1 MHELFSLSL
10 GVITDPAYYASF
22 KARSLAAQDLTLNE
36 KYHILEALYR
46 EARQLGSFGERDLL
60 VGLED
65 DVRLAAA
72 LNANVSVPP
81 R

>member
-1 MHELFSLSL
+1 MRDRFFVCYR
-10 GVITDPAYYASF
+10 VIINPAYYASF
-22 KARSLAAQDLTLNE
+22 KARSLAAQNLTLNE

-60 VGLED
+60 LGLED
-65 DVRLAAA
+65 DIRLAAA
-72 LNANVSVPP
+72 LNANVSSPP